1 MIKKLFCGFMAA
13 AMLFTTSCQ
22 QQELTPTLGEE
33 AMVTFNVGTP
43 EIATR
48 AYSDGLSATNLQYA
62 VYDAEGNWLQELTV
76 TDAIINGTA
85 NVKIHLTTGK
95 EYTVVFWADN
105 AEAPYNVDFA
115 NKKMTVDYTNVTSN
129 NEKMDAFYAYHTF
142 TVDGIQTEKVDLKR
156 PFAQLNI
163 GTSDYEASRLA
174 GYTPTQSSVIVEN
187 VYKTL
192 NFDEHA
198 TVDDLVEVTF
208 KTANINANETFPVEN
223 NYYLAMNYLLV
234 DADKEVVDVVLTHTD
249 GSFTKE
255 RTINS
260 VPVQRNYRTNI
271 YGKILTSEVDVNVE
285 IKPGYE
291 TPDYTVKSADELVVA
306 INQAIASGEDA
317 NIQLDENISLNEP
330 LIFTA
335 PAQTTTLARMTANN
349 APSFVIDGKGK
360 TIYYGGNDRAI
371 DVKKEL
377 KGANITL
384 KDVTVECLSDYCER
398 GINYNTNGTLVL
410 ENVIVKGKNVTYA
423 LNLPGSSDNA
433 VITINN
439 SSLIGNIALNVWGEN
454 SEINATNSNFISVDN
469 TKVENYSAISLNN
482 DGTTVAEGTVVT
494 INGGEITAADENGEP
509 SYAVRNST
517 ATGQVKISETTEVF
531 GTVANPV
538 AIVTY
543 QGYQFY
549 SFTTLQDAI
558 DKAIETKAA
567 SVRLIADIELSEPAT
582 IAEGGNVTLD
592 LNGKTITGTIA
603 KTVGHVINVAE
614 NAQLT
619 MLGGKV
625 QSTAAN
631 GGSAICN
638 NGTLTVQGTEIVGA
652 SVRENDG
659 WPSYPINNYSNMTL
673 TDVTITGYQGAVAC
687 SGAGTTTLNNSVV
700 TKEYLNTSS
709 HVFYINHTDANVIV
723 NGGNYTHKGMDGSL
737 AYVNKGSITVND
749 GEFSVQ
755 GGGYGIAALIN
766 GKVVVN
772 GGTFNTGFQNW
783 GGSISI
789 LGGTHKVDPNKYLP
803 EGYKAIDISKGVF
816 KVVPQDVNYL
826 DEEITNPEGVIYTGD
841 WFESP
846 MENTLWFNNYIFG
859 GDAAIKVVDTT
870 YGAIIIENS
879 TGNFIHDVIT
889 IHNTNNSVMILE
901 NLDITLAEGKK
912 LINSVNKIYQV
923 FMVNIKINGEQMTQE
938 SIAQYLENVE
948 WYQVVE
954 EIESTL

>member
-1 MIKKLFCGFMAA
+1 MIKKFFLGLMAA
-13 AMLFTTSCQ
+13 SMLFATSCQ
-22 QQELTPTLGEE
+22 QQELTPTMGEE

-62 VYDAEGNWLQELTV
+62 VYDAAGNWLQELTN
-76 TDAIINGTA
+76 TNATINGTA

-95 EYTVVFWADN
+95 TYTVVFWADN
-105 AEAPYNVDFA
+105 AEAPYDVDFA

-174 GYTPTQSSVIVEN
+174 GYTPTQSSVIVKK

-192 NFDEHA
+192 NFDENA
-198 TVDDLVEVTF
+198 TVANPVDVNFT
-208 KTANINANETFPVEN
+208 TATINANETFPVAG

-249 GSFTKE
+249 GAFTKE

-291 TPDYTVKSADELVVA
+291 TPDYTVKSADELVMA

-377 KGANITL
+377 VGANITL

-398 GINYNTNGTLVL
+398 GINYNTNGELVL
-410 ENVIVKGKNVTYA
+410 ENVTVKGKNVTYA

-433 VITINN
+433 AITINN
-439 SSLIGNIALNVWGEN
+439 SSLIGNIALNVWGAE
-454 SEINATNSNFISVDN
+454 SVINAAASEFISVDN
-469 TKVENYSAISLNN
+469 NKVENYTAISLNN

-494 INGGEITAADENGEP
+494 ITGGKIIAKDENNDP

-517 ATGQVKISETTEVF
+517 ATGKVNISNDTEVV
-531 GTVANPV
+531 GTVSNPV

-543 QGYQFY
+543 QDISQFY
-549 SFTTLQDAI
+549 SFTTLQAAI

-567 SVRLIADIELSEPAT
+567 SVRLIADIDLSETAT
-582 IAEGGNVTLD
+582 IAEDGNVTLD

-755 GGGYGIAALIN
+755 RGGYGIAALIN

-772 GGTFNTGFQNW
+772 GGTFYTGFLNW

-789 LGGTHKVDPNKYLP
+789 LGGTHEVNPKDYLA
-803 EGYKAIDISKGVF
+803 EGYKAIEISKGVF
-816 KVVPQDVNYL
+816 RVVPQSVNYL
-826 DEEITNPEGVIYTGD
+826 GSEITNPEGVTYIGD
-841 WFESP
+841 AFSSGS
-846 MENTLWFNNYIFG
+846 MDNALWFNNYIFG
-859 GDAAIKVVDTT
+859 GNAAIKVVDKT
-870 YGAIIIENS
+870 YSAIIIENS
-879 TGNFIHDVIT
+879 TGNFINDVIT
-889 IHNTNNSVMILE
+889 INNTNNSVMILQ

-912 LINSVNKIYQV
+912 LIKSVNKIYQV
-923 FMVNIKINGEQMTQE
+923 FMENITINGEQMTQE

-954 EIESTL
+954 EI